1 MNFYATFN
9 NTQFQ
14 KLPIPHLTFTMKLG
28 QVNPYTANIYTV
40 KLQLKRKT
48 CKKCTLYKYLPY
60 TVQCRS
66 YSKKTVNQL
75 YIYSTVL
82 GAAIKCKQYSEITV
96 ESGTHVKSV
105 KITLNIFAVYTV
117 NTKFGEHNFSPEP
130 KLVLTK
136 PVTLQLFSPLL
147 TCIMKEIGKYLYYC
161 STPFDNV
168 Q

>member
-1 MNFYATFN
+1 MMV
-9 NTQFQ
+9 
-14 KLPIPHLTFTMKLG
+14 KKLLSLPILGCLTSMYFKKWPIILKLFPSLLIKG
-28 QVNPYTANIYTV
+28 NWQCTLQIYTV
-40 KLQLKRKT
+40 KLEWKRDT

-105 KITLNIFAVYTV
+105 KITLNIFAVYC
-117 NTKFGEHNFSPEP
+117 KS
-130 KLVLTK
+130 
-136 PVTLQLFSPLL
+136 Q
-147 TCIMKEIGKYLYYC
+147 YW
-161 STPFDNV
+161 
-168 Q
+168 

>member
-1 MNFYATFN
+1 M
-9 NTQFQ
+9 
-14 KLPIPHLTFTMKLG
+14 L
-28 QVNPYTANIYTV
+28 QVNGSRYECIHTLQIYTV
-40 KLQLKRKT
+40 KLQWKRDT

-105 KITLNIFAVYTV
+105 KITLNIFAVYI
-117 NTKFGEHNFSPEP
+117 P
-130 KLVLTK
+130 
-136 PVTLQLFSPLL
+136 
-147 TCIMKEIGKYLYYC
+147 
-161 STPFDNV
+161 
-168 Q
+168 